1 MMIEIQE
8 VTFSYPSR
16 TGFSKP
22 VFQNLNLKIPRGR
35 YMALMGPNGSGKSTL
50 GKMIKGILS
59 PSSGQIL
66 IEGQPLKREEI
77 SSRVGYMF
85 SNPENQIVS
94 SVVEE
99 DVAFGLVNRGVDSPS
114 MFQRVQESLLL
125 VGMEAYRFHPPH
137 MLSGGEQQK
146 VVLAGILAMETEFL
160 VLDEPT
166 SMLDSQARLEI
177 LTLFDQIQ
185 HRVPKTILHITHS
198 FEEALMAQE
207 LLFLEE
213 GQIRFHGSPWDFLAH
228 HAKFKFPQESCPP
241 FYRLLE
247 ALRERGH
254 RIPMEIRTEKDLR
267 KFLLEQKREG

>member
-1 MMIEIQE
+1 
-8 VTFSYPSR
+8 
-16 TGFSKP
+16 
-22 VFQNLNLKIPRGR
+22 
-35 YMALMGPNGSGKSTL
+35 MGPNGSGKSTL

-99 DVAFGLVNRGVDSPS
+99 DVAFGLANRGVDSPS

-198 FEEALMAQE
+198 FDEALMAQE

-228 HAKFKFPQESCPP
+228 HAKFKFSQESCPP
-241 FYRLLE
+241 FYRILE

-254 RIPMEIRTEKDLR
+254 LIPMEIRTEKDLR

>member
-1 MMIEIQE
+1 MMIEIRQ

-16 TGFSKP
+16 MGFSEP

-35 YMALMGPNGSGKSTL
+35 YVALMGPNGSGKSTL

-66 IEGQPLKREEI
+66 IAGEPLKPREI

-94 SVVEE
+94 SIVEE
-99 DVAFGLVNRGVDSPS
+99 DVAFGLANRGMDSPS
-114 MFQRVQESLLL
+114 MFQRVQESLRL

-137 MLSGGEQQK
+137 RLSGGEQQK
-146 VVLAGILAMETEFL
+146 VVLAGLLATEAEILL
-160 VLDEPT
+160 LDEPT
-166 SMLDSQARLEI
+166 SMLAPQVCREI
-177 LTLFDQIQ
+177 LTLLTDIQ
-185 HRVPKTILHITHS
+185 HRVAKTILHITHS
-198 FEEALMAQE
+198 LEEALIAQE

-213 GQIRFHGSPWDFLAH
+213 GRIRFHGSPWDFLAN
-228 HAKFKFPQESCPP
+228 HAKFKFSRESCPP

-247 ALRERGH
+247 GLRERGH
-254 RIPMEIRTEKDLR
+254 RIPMEIRTEEGFHR
-267 KFLLEQKREG
+267 FLLEQKLEE